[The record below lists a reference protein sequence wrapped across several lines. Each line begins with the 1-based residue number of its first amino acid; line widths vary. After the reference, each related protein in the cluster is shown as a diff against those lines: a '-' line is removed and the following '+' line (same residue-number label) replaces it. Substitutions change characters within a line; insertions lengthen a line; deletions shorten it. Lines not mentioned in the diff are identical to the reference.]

1 MAQNTLSSVKSF
13 IEPKK
18 FAFIGISRDP
28 KKFSRMAWKEL
39 SEKGFEMYPLN
50 PRMDELDGK
59 PCYKSFSDLPA
70 GITHALFMTPKQQ
83 TAATLQEAIAR
94 GINNVWI
101 QQGAETDEAIAL
113 AKKHN
118 INFVQK
124 RCIMMHAEP
133 MKNIHKFHRFFEKLF
148 GRYPK

>member
-1 MAQNTLSSVKSF
+1 MGPNTLSSVQSF

-39 SEKGFEMYPLN
+39 SEKGFEMYPVN
-50 PRMDELDGK
+50 PNMDELEGK

-70 GITHALFMTPKQQ
+70 GITHAIIMTPKQQ
-83 TAATLQEAIAR
+83 TAAVLQEAITH

-113 AKKHN
+113 ARQHN

-124 RCIMMHAEP
+124 ACIMMFAQP
-133 MKNIHKFHRFFEKLF
+133 MKNFHKFHRFFERLT